1 MFETSKDL
9 LLIVLSFC
17 ILWFTIFIC
26 WAIYYFA
33 QILRQLNKTLKSLS
47 SVIEKA
53 SGLIDFIKE
62 KVDITSNV
70 MTLVIT
76 GIKEGIGYLQE
87 KKIKKTTRR
96 RKK

>member
-9 LLIVLSFC
+9 LYVILAFC

-33 QILRQLNKTLKSLS
+33 MILKQFNKTLH
-47 SVIEKA
+47 SVSNVVEKF
-53 SGLIDFIKE
+53 SGLVDFAKE
-62 KVDITSNV
+62 KLDLTSNV
-70 MTLVIT
+70 LALIFT

-87 KKIKKTTRR
+87 KKSAKSRGKK
-96 RKK
+96 K

>member
-9 LLIVLSFC
+9 LLIVLAFC

-47 SVIEKA
+47 NVIEKV
-53 SGLIDFIKE
+53 SGLVDFVKE
-62 KVDITSNV
+62 KLDLTSNI
-70 MTLVIT
+70 LALLIT
-76 GIKEGIGYLQE
+76 GVKEGVEYLQD
-87 KKIKKTTRR
+87 KKKTKRG
-96 RKK
+96 KKKK

>member
-9 LLIVLSFC
+9 LLIVLAFC
-17 ILWFTIFIC
+17 ILWFTIFVC

-53 SGLIDFIKE
+53 SGLIDFIKD

-70 MTLVIT
+70 MTLVVT

-87 KKIKKTTRR
+87 KKSKKIVK
-96 RKK
+96 RKKK